1 MLTHTVQCP
10 TKVIRFSVA
19 GKVTEQFHG
28 FMLAASHFAQLACIG
43 RIALAA
49 LSSHSEC
56 RTFLYV
62 LHPGMFVPTA
72 KVQNLRR
79 HGQTHDISA

>member
-1 MLTHTVQCP
+1 MGLCLP
-10 TKVIRFSVA
+10 PAI
-19 GKVTEQFHG
+19 
-28 FMLAASHFAQLACIG
+28 LPQLACIG

-49 LSSHSEC
+49 LSSHREC